1 MGIQLKF
8 REDAAADR
16 RAEIQD
22 EIAAAPGRPTVRP
35 LFPGDEDPE
44 LASIFR
50 VEGIPEDQEA
60 ALIDR
65 LNGDADVEFAEPDVR
80 RKLIR

>member
-1 MGIQLKF
+1 MAIQLKF
-8 REDAAADR
+8 REHSAADR
-16 RAEIQD
+16 RAEIQN
-22 EIAAAPGRPTVRP
+22 EIAAAPGSPTVRP

-50 VEGIPEDQEA
+50 VEGVPADQEA